1 MKISFVEQH
10 YARII
15 FIAAVFTIL
24 FALAEGFIQI
34 FGQSLIGRIYSPGRL
49 LDLAGTL
56 LVFVIIEHL
65 RQIRN
70 ELRAK

>member
-1 MKISFVEQH
+1 MKNNLVEH
-10 YARII
+10 YYARTV
-15 FIAAVFTIL
+15 FVAAVCIIL

-56 LVFVIIEHL
+56 LVFVIIELL

-70 ELRAK
+70 ELRAR

>member
-1 MKISFVEQH
+1 MKFRFVEQY
-10 YARII
+10 YART
-15 FIAAVFTIL
+15 VFVVAICTVL

-56 LVFVIIEHL
+56 LVFVIIELL